1 MQTMPDFDSFSGG
14 DCTQVY
20 KLDAPFESYKFGEN
34 TYMSYTPLLDS
45 FKDAGCDARLL
56 VYSEDNELV
65 FVDKN
70 MKKYNRPKGGATN
83 LQVEFGCSGESLCTA
98 LHSVQDTWRHCNRQD
113 DECHDHG
120 TAYLCQYGKNR
131 II

>member
-83 LQVEFGCSGESLCTA
+83 LQVDFGCSGEACA
-98 LHSVQDTWRHCNRQD
+98 LHCTVCRTPGDTVTDKTMSATTMAQPTSVSMVRT
-113 DECHDHG
+113 E
-120 TAYLCQYGKNR
+120 
-131 II
+131 